1 MARLNWT
8 DQSISDLINISE
20 FIAKD
25 SPKYAK
31 ITVDKIRLSA
41 KRVRD
46 FPIHG
51 RIVPEI
57 NLSEI
62 REIVIG
68 NYRLIYFIFDKERID
83 ILSVHHSSRLLNI
96 QDIEKKTR

>member
-31 ITVDKIRLSA
+31 ITIGKIRLSA
-41 KRVRD
+41 RRVRD
-46 FPIHG
+46 FPMLG

-62 REIVIG
+62 REIIIG

-96 QDIEKKTR
+96 QEIAKHAR